1 MLHLTLLALHV
12 AANLVW
18 IGAILAVAWLAR
30 QPEAAGVTLAR
41 NLYKQYANPAFIVSF
56 TCGVVM
62 VLLNSANYLKAHWFH
77 GKLTVALAL
86 IALHHVI
93 GAKVR
98 RAAEA
103 EHKEPQLLT
112 SLATLGAVLAASAF
126 LVVVLA
132 VFKQALIP

>member
-18 IGAILAVAWLAR
+18 IGSILAVAWLAR
-30 QPEAAGVTLAR
+30 QPAASSVALAR
-41 NLYKQYANPAFIVSF
+41 SFYKQYANPAFIVSF
-56 TCGVVM
+56 TCGLVM

-77 GKLTVALAL
+77 GKLTLA
-86 IALHHVI
+86 IAIIGLHHVI

-103 EHKEPQLLT
+103 EHKEPQALT
-112 SLATLGAVLAASAF
+112 SLSTLGALLAAGAF

-132 VFKQALIP
+132 VFKGALIP

>member
-18 IGAILAVAWLAR
+18 IGSILAVAWLAR
-30 QPEAAGVTLAR
+30 QPAASSAKLAR

-56 TCGVVM
+56 TGGVVM
-62 VLLNSANYLKAHWFH
+62 VLLNSANYMKSHWFH
-77 GKLTVALAL
+77 GKFTVALAI

-103 EHKEPQLLT
+103 EHKEPQSLT